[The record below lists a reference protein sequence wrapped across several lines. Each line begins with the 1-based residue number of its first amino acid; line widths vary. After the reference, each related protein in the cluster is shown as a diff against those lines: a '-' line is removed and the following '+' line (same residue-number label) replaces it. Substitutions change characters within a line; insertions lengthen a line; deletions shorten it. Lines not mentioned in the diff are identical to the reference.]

1 MTAIQPS
8 QEIRDAARQEAAEA
22 RSHSAMSEA
31 ATERLHHDNYEDR
44 VRKQCEEKFSFA
56 LTQIA
61 PTPGNLSNLIVR
73 CVGNSKPKDLAQLD
87 RRLHKLLF
95 WIQGRGYRLGH
106 EIRLPEDIAFLRELT
121 PDEIVMSPARFL
133 AEWKVDKIVPPRR
146 DGPEPRYCDL
156 GRKCLKAV
164 KGKAAVVIGTS
175 NWCSVVCRG
184 RAKIIAKKAASA
196 TTSSESNH
204 ESCSLRPA

>member
-1 MTAIQPS
+1 MRS
-8 QEIRDAARQEAAEA
+8 Q
-22 RSHSAMSEA
+22 SAMSVA
-31 ATERLHHDNYEDR
+31 AAERLHHVNYEDR
-44 VRKQCEEKFSFA
+44 VRRQGEEKFSYA

-61 PTPGNLSNLIVR
+61 PTPENLSKLIVR

-95 WIQGRGYRLGH
+95 WIRGRGYRLGH
-106 EIRLPEDIAFLRELT
+106 EIRLPEDMAFLSELT
-121 PDEIVMSPARFL
+121 PDELAMSDARFL

-164 KGKAAVVIGTS
+164 KGKAAVVTGTS
-175 NWCSVVCRG
+175 NWCSAVCRG
-184 RAKIIAKKAASA
+184 RAKIVAKKAATA
-196 TTSSESNH
+196 MTSSDSNS
-204 ESCSLRPA
+204 ESCSLRPS